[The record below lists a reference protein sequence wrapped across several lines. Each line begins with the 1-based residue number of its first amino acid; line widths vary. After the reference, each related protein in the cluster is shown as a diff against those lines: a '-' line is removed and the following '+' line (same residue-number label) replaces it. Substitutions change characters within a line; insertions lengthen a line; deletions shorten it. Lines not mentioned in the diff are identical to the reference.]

1 MPASRHFSFS
11 CRTARPD
18 SRPRSTRTKSG
29 GYNVTVMP
37 KKGRARTQRRV
48 TRLLTQR
55 PRVVPKIPRIPSEG
69 IGSGVYA
76 GFVHVLKREITRP
89 AGSFAWPLRGLSGTG
104 DRLR

>member
-37 KKGRARTQRRV
+37 RKGRARTQRRV

-76 GFVHVLKREITRP
+76 GFVHVLN
-89 AGSFAWPLRGLSGTG
+89 G
-104 DRLR
+104 RLRALPARSPGPPRLEWDG